1 MLPFCFYKTLNGE
14 RVVELNSLWNH
25 LTGKNGNCSLL
36 TTMRQMGIK
45 ETMRCSFPQQSGKKK
60 TMPCADG
67 KLLLTLLSGLDSNIL
82 DAQQNFIHNVM
93 RQLLGRYH
101 DVTKKIESRFSTVEF
116 ADDTLSVQTVKTD
129 ECLRFV
135 YCTVIKLFAPTS
147 DSRQDDMGVL
157 NYLIKCGVRVPDG
170 HRCCSLS
177 DGECSFKNDD
187 DVTQREKMLGAKSS
201 GFIWGST
208 PYNNGVPAL
217 LGDFAIFMLMMLKLQ
232 KILPRQFNNLYQG
245 VVRMG
250 GNETVALAIVKY
262 WQCNEEASSD
272 QLWNELLEFDSTTTA
287 TTTTV
292 SNDYVSMEKEMPSSE
307 EEKSAL
313 TWIEDLGAKSC
324 EVSAAKASLRVLLEI
339 EIAAGS
345 LPTTTPV
352 AKISKSPPVN
362 FRSFAKAALISVRD
376 AIEQRLKTRTTFS
389 SSHPPLQQPPRRKR
403 RRRRS

>member
-1 MLPFCFYKTLNGE
+1 MLPFCFYKTLNGK
-14 RVVELNSLWNH
+14 RVVELNSLWKH
-25 LTGKNGNCSLL
+25 LTGKNGNLL
-36 TTMRQMGIK
+36 TTMRQMGIT
-45 ETMRCSFPQQSGKKK
+45 ETMRCYFPQQSGNDKKK
-60 TMPCADG
+60 MPCADG
-67 KLLLTLLSGLDSNIL
+67 ELLLTLLSGLNSNIL

-93 RQLLGRYH
+93 RQLLGRHH

-116 ADDTLSVQTVKTD
+116 ADDMLSVQTVKTD

-147 DSRQDDMGVL
+147 DPRQDDMGVL

-250 GNETVALAIVKY
+250 GNETVALAIVKC
-262 WQCNEEASSD
+262 WQCNEEASD

-287 TTTTV
+287 PTTTA
-292 SNDYVSMEKEMPSSE
+292 SNNYVSVAMEKSSSE
-307 EEKSAL
+307 DEKSAL

-339 EIAAGS
+339 EIAAGA

-352 AKISKSPPVN
+352 AKITKSPPFN

-376 AIEQRLKTRTTFS
+376 AIEQRVKTKTTFS
-389 SSHPPLQQPPRRKR
+389 SSHPPLQPPRRKR